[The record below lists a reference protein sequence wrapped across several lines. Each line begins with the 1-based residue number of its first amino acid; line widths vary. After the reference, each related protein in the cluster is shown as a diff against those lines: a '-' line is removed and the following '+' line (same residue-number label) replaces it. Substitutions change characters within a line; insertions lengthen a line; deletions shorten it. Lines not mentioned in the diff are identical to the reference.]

1 LVRLFCR
8 LGAATRK
15 RTESDR
21 KLLDSNRQ
29 GEHPSGTMA
38 LTLVVLSG
46 NTSDQVPLTLD
57 GPRIVVGR
65 AENSDVRLPDY
76 SVSLR
81 HASFRQRGSD
91 YLIVDEGST
100 NGTFVGP
107 VKLSPQ
113 APRVVRS
120 GDCLRF
126 GRIWVEVRSEP
137 VPATA
142 QFAVAAK
149 ELALRL
155 VAEALAANGDSTLAR
170 IVIDHGPDAGTE
182 LTLELAERRY
192 ALGRANTCEL
202 VLTEPNC
209 SRRHVEVFLRNSQ
222 VYARDLGSK
231 NGTLL
236 SGLPLRSKTETAWP
250 SGATMQIGSDLV
262 RLVDPVAE
270 ALCELSQGADE
281 VLSPDEEVPIPSRR
295 PADVAGTD
303 QVKSRTLTAS
313 NKHSARR
320 RSEQARSGVS
330 RADLFVGLL
339 ALLVLGA
346 SLFGL
351 FWLLGSH

>member
-1 LVRLFCR
+1 M
-8 LGAATRK
+8 

-21 KLLDSNRQ
+21 KLLDRNRR

-65 AENSDVRLPDY
+65 AGNCDVRLPDY

-120 GDCLRF
+120 GDWLRF
-126 GRIWVEVRSEP
+126 GRIWVEVRCEP

-142 QFAVAAK
+142 QIAAAAR

-155 VAEALAANGDSTLAR
+155 VAEALAGDEESTLAR
-170 IVIDHGPDAGTE
+170 IVIEHGPDAGAE
-182 LTLELAERRY
+182 LTLELSEHRY
-192 ALGRANTCEL
+192 ALGRANTCDL
-202 VLTEPNC
+202 VLTESNS
-209 SRRHVEVFLRNSQ
+209 SRRHVEIFLRNSQ

-236 SGLPLRSKTETAWP
+236 SELPLPSKTETLWP
-250 SGATMQIGSDLV
+250 SGAKMQIGSDLI

-281 VLSPDEEVPIPSRR
+281 VLSSDEEVPIPRR
-295 PADVAGTD
+295 LPQDVAGTD
-303 QVKSRTLTAS
+303 QIPNRTPTATIQ
-313 NKHSARR
+313 HSARR
-320 RSEQARSGVS
+320 SSEKNRSSVS
-330 RADLFVGLL
+330 RADLFVGTF

-351 FWLLGSH
+351 FWLLGGH